1 MDKKRL
7 EIVQVVERRRKWPA
21 ERSHGSWR
29 KRWRRAPRLLALQTG
44 MALPAARFMDGSGKR
59 ARASCLAYPLAP
71 RPVPLSSRS
80 RWQRPQP
87 RRQPLV
93 AARKAHASGNLYF
106 PRRGATCRSLSL
118 RPAHV
123 SCHRAACALLGTVP
137 HGAAPRTRTSY
148 RALCS
153 AACMQSLP
161 QPLRRVAWRVPAVV
175 TGAGNQLSRARC
187 HFRNRGWRRLFR
199 RGIHLRSARLPVQ
212 PADSPQKTPVKHTFA
227 CTFHACGCC
236 PAILTGTASLP
247 PRPGAGNAAKV
258 AGYSGTGFTPKAILS
273 NPSVRGPPAFLA

>member
-1 MDKKRL
+1 MDKNRL
-7 EIVQVVERRRKWPA
+7 DIVQVVERRRPA

-59 ARASCLAYPLAP
+59 ARASCLAFPLAP

-80 RWQRPQP
+80 RWQRPRP
-87 RRQPLV
+87 RRRFQPLV

-106 PRRGATCRSLSL
+106 PRRGATCRGLSL

-187 HFRNRGWRRLFR
+187 HFRNRGWRRLIPSRHTSAERPAPRYSQQIVPR
-199 RGIHLRSARLPVQ
+199 RHLSSMRSPVHSMLAAAAPQFSRGPRTCRRALDWQRPRLPVTAA
-212 PADSPQKTPVKHTFA
+212 P
-227 CTFHACGCC
+227 
-236 PAILTGTASLP
+236 ASLP
-247 PRPGAGNAAKV
+247 RP
-258 AGYSGTGFTPKAILS
+258 F
-273 NPSVRGPPAFLA
+273 